1 MKPVQPE
8 QFLLIFCQCV
18 APGPGHGNLPA
29 IHLKEGIL
37 TKKRMIIFSVLLIV
51 LMAFLSP
58 VPPAAAGEREPALW
72 TNKWIIAPGEHF
84 SLSWDESQADGQI
97 GLWRWSPN
105 GSKYEHLVSVAKQSD
120 GYDLTLDEA
129 GTWYFIL
136 TGTYGGTAR
145 QSNEIEITVRK
156 SGGKKP
162 YAPGAPMLYGN
173 RVSVNPREYVALSW
187 DEERADGDHLA
198 LWKMKSGGDYE
209 FVATVPKK
217 STGYRVR
224 VDSVGTWYYCLIGY
238 YDGQSR
244 QSNSFCVLSGAS
256 DEDVALRLMEEKGM
270 NNTWNLLFIVCE
282 RADIGSFHKSFSRR
296 EMDEIRYYSQEIK
309 RTLEG
314 ITDGWMRVGTVDYVE
329 IHEPITT
336 VSVNKEGPYRRLS
349 YGPSGDLNF
358 DRLLKD
364 TDYTQ
369 IIIYA
374 PLTSLEGTEAWWG
387 LGGMEYWY
395 QGEQYMTLQVNAVD
409 LQRSRAELNGV
420 SYPKELGM
428 LIHEIF
434 HSVERF
440 SDQNGWSGYALQD
453 VEWQKHGYRQDEE
466 DYTFKHDLATNQL
479 RDGSRG
485 YSRISYYV
493 KHHK

>member
-1 MKPVQPE
+1 MKR
-8 QFLLIFCQCV
+8 
-18 APGPGHGNLPA
+18 
-29 IHLKEGIL
+29 
-37 TKKRMIIFSVLLIV
+37 RMIVFSALLIV
-51 LMAFLSP
+51 LLAFLSP
-58 VPPAAAGEREPALW
+58 VTPAAAGEQEPALW

-84 SLSWDESQADGQI
+84 SLSWDEPQADGRL
-97 GLWRWSPN
+97 GLWRRSSE
-105 GSKYEHLVSVAKQSD
+105 GKYEHLASVAKQSD
-120 GYDLTLDEA
+120 GYDVTLNEA

-136 TGTYGGTAR
+136 TGYFGGTAR

-173 RVSVNPREYVALSW
+173 RVSVSPREYIALSW

-198 LWKMKSGGDYE
+198 LWKMKAEGNYE

-224 VDSVGTWYYCLIGY
+224 VDSVGTWYYCLTGY
-238 YDGQSR
+238 YDGEPR

-256 DEDVALRLMEEKGM
+256 DEDVAIRLMEEKGM

-314 ITDGWMRVGTVDYVE
+314 ITEGWMHVGTVDYVE
-329 IHEPITT
+329 IHEPITS
-336 VSVNKEGPYRRLS
+336 VSVNKKGPYRRLS
-349 YGPSGDLNF
+349 YGTSGDLNF
-358 DRLLKD
+358 DYLLKD

-374 PLTSLEGTEAWWG
+374 PLTSLEGTEGWWG
-387 LGGMEYWY
+387 YGGMEYWY
-395 QGEQYMTLQVNAVD
+395 QGEQYMTLQINAVD
-409 LQRSRAELNGV
+409 LKRSREELKGV
-420 SYPKELGM
+420 SYPGELGV
-428 LIHEIF
+428 LVHEIF
-434 HSVERF
+434 HSVEQF
-440 SDQNGWSGYALQD
+440 SYQNGWRGYALQD
-453 VEWQKHGYRQDEE
+453 RDKERQEHGYQQD
-466 DYTFKHDLATNQL
+466 DIIWKHDLATNQL
-479 RDGSRG
+479 RDGCRG
-485 YSRISYYV
+485 FSRISYYV
-493 KHHK
+493 KHHR

>member
-1 MKPVQPE
+1 MKR
-8 QFLLIFCQCV
+8 
-18 APGPGHGNLPA
+18 H
-29 IHLKEGIL
+29 
-37 TKKRMIIFSVLLIV
+37 MIIFSALLIV
-51 LMAFLSP
+51 MLAFFSP
-58 VPPAAAGEREPALW
+58 VTPAAADEQELDLW

-84 SLSWDESQADGQI
+84 SLSWDERPADGAI
-97 GLWRWSPN
+97 GLWKRSLN
-105 GSKYEHLVSVAKQSD
+105 GRYERLTSVAKQSD
-120 GYDLTLDEA
+120 GYDMTLDET
-129 GTWYFIL
+129 GTWYFTL
-136 TGTYGGTAR
+136 SWYYKGVAR
-145 QSNEIEITVRK
+145 QSNEIEITVRR
-156 SGGKKP
+156 GGGRKP

-187 DEERADGDHLA
+187 DEEGADGDLF
-198 LWKMKSGGDYE
+198 LWKMKAEGNYE
-209 FVATVPKK
+209 FVANVPKK
-217 STGYRVR
+217 STGYRVQ
-224 VDSVGTWYYCLIGY
+224 VDSKGTWYYCLTGY
-238 YDGQSR
+238 FDGEPR

-270 NNTWNLLFIVCE
+270 NNTWNLLFIACE

-296 EMDEIRYYSQEIK
+296 EMDEIRHYSQEIK

-314 ITDGWMRVGTVDYVE
+314 ITDGWMRIGTVEYVE

-358 DRLLKD
+358 DYLLKD

-374 PLTSLEGTEAWWG
+374 PFGYLEGTKGWWG

-395 QGEQYMTLQVNAVD
+395 QGEQYMTLQINAVD
-409 LQRSRAELNGV
+409 LKRSSVKLNGV
-420 SYPKELGM
+420 SYPKELGL

-434 HSVERF
+434 HSVESV
-440 SDQNGWSGYALQD
+440 SDQNGWSGHALQD
-453 VEWQKHGYRQDEE
+453 VEWQKHGYRKDEE

-485 YSRISYYV
+485 FSRISYYV